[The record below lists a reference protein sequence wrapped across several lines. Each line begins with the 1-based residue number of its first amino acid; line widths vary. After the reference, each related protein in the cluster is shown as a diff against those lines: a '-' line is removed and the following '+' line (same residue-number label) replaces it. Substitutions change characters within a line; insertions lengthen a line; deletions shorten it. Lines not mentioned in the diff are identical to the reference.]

1 MLIWSVHREEEGPF
15 RCYKAFGDDLKKKV
29 PVDANHKLENMAV
42 SIIRDRIANLTLND
56 ILKNRSKLRNGVKEE
71 MQKIL
76 SGWGIWL
83 ETCEVQD
90 VQITSRSLFTNL
102 QTEFREAS
110 RQEAERISA
119 NTNKT
124 INEEAL
130 VRQAAMDKLRAEN
143 TTATTLMKQQQEAKL
158 FQEQL
163 KYEQKKAEAQNLKR
177 IRDNEMYNELERK
190 KLEFSGQSEIFEM
203 EQQIKLEAEKQ
214 KLKQVQYQTEQMALD
229 NELMA
234 KNKRRQQE
242 LEIEK
247 NQLRLQAECYTDNV
261 LKAKVLDTTENIY
274 KRLHISE
281 MKVVNMSGAQNQ
293 DPAGQLLAQMMTS
306 YNAISEGMK

>member
-1 MLIWSVHREEEGPF
+1 MLIGSVHREDEGPF
-15 RCYKAFGDDLKKKV
+15 RAYKAFSDDLKKKV

-42 SIIRDRIANLTLND
+42 SIIRDRIANLSLND

-102 QTEFREAS
+102 QTEFRESS

-119 NTNKT
+119 NTDKT

-143 TTATTLMKQQQEAKL
+143 TTQTTLMKQQQEAKL
-158 FQEQL
+158 FQE
-163 KYEQKKAEAQNLKR
+163 
-177 IRDNEMYNELERK
+177 
-190 KLEFSGQSEIFEM
+190 
-203 EQQIKLEAEKQ
+203 
-214 KLKQVQYQTEQMALD
+214 
-229 NELMA
+229 
-234 KNKRRQQE
+234 
-242 LEIEK
+242 
-247 NQLRLQAECYTDNV
+247 
-261 LKAKVLDTTENIY
+261 
-274 KRLHISE
+274 
-281 MKVVNMSGAQNQ
+281 
-293 DPAGQLLAQMMTS
+293 
-306 YNAISEGMK
+306 

>member
-1 MLIWSVHREEEGPF
+1 MLIWSVHREDEGPF
-15 RCYKAFGDDLKKKV
+15 RAYKAFGEDLKKKV
-29 PVDANHKLENMAV
+29 PADANHKLENMAV

-56 ILKNRSKLRNGVKEE
+56 VLKNRSKLRNGVKEE

-90 VQITSRSLFTNL
+90 VQITSKSLFTNL
-102 QTEFREAS
+102 QTEFRESS

-143 TTATTLMKQQQEAKL
+143 TTQTTLMKQQQEAKL

-234 KNKRRQQE
+234 KNKRVQQE
-242 LEIEK
+242 LENDK
-247 NQLRLQAECYTDNV
+247 NKL
-261 LKAKVLDTTENIY
+261 
-274 KRLHISE
+274 
-281 MKVVNMSGAQNQ
+281 
-293 DPAGQLLAQMMTS
+293 
-306 YNAISEGMK
+306 

>member
-1 MLIWSVHREEEGPF
+1 MGYGGKRAFEFAMNFWIEAKANEWMLVIRNGDMIKKGVGMATWTLPGDQVIKFPTLISQVNFVAEQVSSEMQGVRVTGMLIWSVHREDEGPF

-102 QTEFREAS
+102 QTEFREQS

-143 TTATTLMKQQQEAKL
+143 TTQTTLMK
-158 FQEQL
+158 
-163 KYEQKKAEAQNLKR
+163 
-177 IRDNEMYNELERK
+177 
-190 KLEFSGQSEIFEM
+190 
-203 EQQIKLEAEKQ
+203 
-214 KLKQVQYQTEQMALD
+214 
-229 NELMA
+229 
-234 KNKRRQQE
+234 
-242 LEIEK
+242 
-247 NQLRLQAECYTDNV
+247 
-261 LKAKVLDTTENIY
+261 
-274 KRLHISE
+274 
-281 MKVVNMSGAQNQ
+281 
-293 DPAGQLLAQMMTS
+293 
-306 YNAISEGMK
+306 